1 MTEPIDKELYEDVK
15 KMANTLFKSPTGIFR
30 SLWIQREYKQRGGL
44 YKTKK
49 KSSKIQQWLDE
60 KWIDINNPILKN
72 NKIIGYNKCGSV
84 NKQNMLYPLCRPTVK
99 VSDDT
104 PKLFKDIDKDV
115 IKRVNKQKQ
124 TLRNKGNIRF

>member
-1 MTEPIDKELYEDVK
+1 MSEPIDKQLYEDVK
-15 KMANTLFKSPTGIFR
+15 KMANTVFKSPTGIYR
-30 SLWIQREYKQRGGL
+30 SLWIQREYKKRGGL

-84 NKQNMLYPLCRPTVK
+84 NKQNMPALSFMPSY
-99 VSDDT
+99 
-104 PKLFKDIDKDV
+104 I
-115 IKRVNKQKQ
+115 
-124 TLRNKGNIRF
+124 

>member
-1 MTEPIDKELYEDVK
+1 MSEPIDKQLYEDVK

-30 SLWIQREYKQRGGL
+30 SLWIQREYKKRGGL

-49 KSSKIQQWLDE
+49 TSSKVQQWLDE

-84 NKQNMLYPLCRPTVK
+84 NKQNMLYPLCRPTFK

-124 TLRNKGNIRF
+124 IIKNKGNIRF

>member
-1 MTEPIDKELYEDVK
+1 VNIKNVVDYIKLK
-15 KMANTLFKSPTGIFR
+15 KQVQKFNS
-30 SLWIQREYKQRGGL
+30 
-44 YKTKK
+44 
-49 KSSKIQQWLDE
+49 LDE

-99 VSDDT
+99 VSDDS
-104 PKLFKDIDKDV
+104 PKLFKDIDTDV

-124 TLRNKGNIRF
+124 RIKNTGNIRF